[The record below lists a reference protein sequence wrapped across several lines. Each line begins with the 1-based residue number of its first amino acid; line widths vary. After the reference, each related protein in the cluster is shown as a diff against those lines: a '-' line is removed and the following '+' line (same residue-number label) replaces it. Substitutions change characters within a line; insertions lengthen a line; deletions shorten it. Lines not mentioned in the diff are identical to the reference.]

1 DREDTDDEGVDGE
14 PPGPA
19 RRLAVYALVVCVL
32 AVTAAV
38 VSFSRD
44 SWLGVVWLLM
54 AGLSSNMTWYYV
66 RKARQAPRAVT
77 PR

>member
-1 DREDTDDEGVDGE
+1 MPPSL

-19 RRLAVYALVVCVL
+19 RRLAVYALVVCLL

-38 VSFSRD
+38 VSFSRG
-44 SWLGVVWLLM
+44 SWLGAVWLLM
-54 AGLSSNMTWYYV
+54 AGLSSNMTWYYM
-66 RKARQAPRAVT
+66 RKARQDTRAVT

>member
-1 DREDTDDEGVDGE
+1 MPPLL

-19 RRLAVYALVVCVL
+19 RRLAVYALVVCLL

-38 VSFSRD
+38 VSFSRG
-44 SWLGVVWLLM
+44 SWLGVVWVLM

-66 RKARQAPRAVT
+66 RKAKEERREVT
-77 PR
+77 SR